1 MNGFEMLEDEKLNIK
16 EKEAVLATEYINISE
31 FRNVST
37 GHGNHLYTKLKES
50 IKNAKAIDIIV
61 SFLMDSGV
69 KMILEDLKEAID
81 RNVSIRILTG
91 SYLNITSP
99 TALYMLKGAL
109 KDKVDL
115 RFYNVRSKSFHPKSY
130 IFHTEKDSEI
140 YIGSSNLSKGALT
153 DSIEWNYRFLRSQ
166 NPEDFN
172 DFYSEFENL
181 FNNHSEIINDKV
193 IKDYSKNWK
202 RSQVYKDL
210 ERPKENETNENE
222 FAFES
227 KGAQIEALYEFE
239 NSRGEGFDK
248 GLVVAARSFK
258 NVRKSEDIGFFY
270 NSNKYNDKEMIFAL
284 VQTLGKEDYLNKE

>member
-1 MNGFEMLEDEKLNIK
+1 MDDLRQVIDEKLNIV
-16 EKEAVLATEYINISE
+16 EKEVVITTGYISTNRY
-31 FRNVST
+31 RNVST
-37 GHGNHLYTKLKES
+37 GQDNHLYTKLKES

-99 TALYMLKGAL
+99 SALYMLKREL

-115 RFYNVRSKSFHPKSY
+115 RFYNVHSKSFHPKSY
-130 IFHTEKDSEI
+130 IFHNENDSEI

-172 DFYSEFENL
+172 AFYG
-181 FNNHSEIINDKV
+181 EIV
-193 IKDYSKNWK
+193 
-202 RSQVYKDL
+202 
-210 ERPKENETNENE
+210 
-222 FAFES
+222 
-227 KGAQIEALYEFE
+227 
-239 NSRGEGFDK
+239 
-248 GLVVAARSFK
+248 
-258 NVRKSEDIGFFY
+258 DIIDG
-270 NSNKYNDKEMIFAL
+270 
-284 VQTLGKEDYLNKE
+284 